1 MKAYE
6 YYAIGDKI
14 DDLEIVAMV
23 MRQQDFFEEAGVVD
37 DAIDALMELRD
48 QRRETG

>member
-1 MKAYE
+1 MKAHE

-48 QRRETG
+48 QRRDTG

>member
-1 MKAYE
+1 MKAHE

>member
-1 MKAYE
+1 MKPSE

-23 MRQQDFFEEAGVVD
+23 MRQDDYFEEAGIID

-48 QRRETG
+48 IQRDSG